1 MDINQDN
8 HSRESFDDIILQLDK
23 SLELCRPTVQ
33 ERKSL
38 EQPSP
43 ESDGFKS
50 TPSMFIYFTGLH
62 LLPNP
67 LFKFLFFPV

>member
-8 HSRESFDDIILQLDK
+8 HFRESFDSIILQLDK

-38 EQPSP
+38 KRPSP
-43 ESDGFKS
+43 ESDC
-50 TPSMFIYFTGLH
+50 L
-62 LLPNP
+62 NR
-67 LFKFLFFPV
+67 